1 MEIIRREEVVVLANP
16 GIASHQLLSP
26 RNSASSR
33 LTITRV
39 VLQPG
44 ATNARHRHDASEQVW
59 IALSGSG
66 ILLLAGD
73 ATLPFAEG
81 AVVRFVEGEIHG
93 LHNAGPETFEYLA
106 VTAPPLDFRAAYATQ
121 DQAAR

>member
-1 MEIIRREEVVVLANP
+1 MELIHRDEVVVLANP
-16 GIASHQLLSP
+16 GIVSYQLLAP
-26 RNSASSR
+26 GNSASSR

-39 VLQPG
+39 VVQPG
-44 ATNARHRHDASEQVW
+44 ATNGRHRHAASEQVW

-66 ILLLAGD
+66 TLLLAGE
-73 ATLPFAEG
+73 ATLPFGEG

-106 VTAPPLDFRAAYATQ
+106 VTAPPLDFRPAYAARN
-121 DQAAR
+121 QAAR

>member
-1 MEIIRREEVVVLANP
+1 MEVIRRNEVVVLANP
-16 GIASHQLLSP
+16 GIASHQLPSP
-26 RNSASSR
+26 GNSASPR
-33 LTITRV
+33 LTITRN
-39 VLQPG
+39 VLQPS
-44 ATNARHRHDASEQVW
+44 TRHRHETWEQVW

-81 AVVRFVEGEIHG
+81 AVERFAEGEIPG
-93 LHNAGPETFEYLA
+93 LHNAGRGTSEYLA
-106 VTAPPLDFRAAYATQ
+106 LTAPPLDFHAAHATH

>member
-1 MEIIRREEVVVLANP
+1 MEIIRRDEVVVLVNP
-16 GIASHQLLSP
+16 GVVSHQLLSP
-26 RNSASSR
+26 MNSASSR

-44 ATNARHRHDASEQVW
+44 ATNARHRHETSEQVW

-66 ILLLAGD
+66 ILLLADD

-81 AVVRFVEGEIHG
+81 TVVRFVEGEIHG
-93 LHNAGPETFEYLA
+93 LHNAGPEPFEYFS
-106 VTAPPLDFRAAYATQ
+106 VTAPPIDFREAYATQ
-121 DQAAR
+121 DRPPH